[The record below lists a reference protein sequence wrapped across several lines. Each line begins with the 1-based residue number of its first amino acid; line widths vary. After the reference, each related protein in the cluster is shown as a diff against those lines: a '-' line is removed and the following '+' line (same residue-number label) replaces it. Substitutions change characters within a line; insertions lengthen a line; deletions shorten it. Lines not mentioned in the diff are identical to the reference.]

1 MSSIDKSVLE
11 HFLFNKK
18 DIIMSY
24 DLKIFRNEVREEND
38 SLDFLEKEE
47 SLASFTEN
55 QTEILRK
62 KLQHYK
68 YELES
73 NNGSFEEYNFKGGK
87 WGISALLSKNC
98 LTFKCSGGSKMGIFE
113 ILQTASE
120 LAEGDFSLLNLQEGT
135 WENDGEQYK
144 VGESTQKGGEEQSGF
159 GKYYVDLDSLEAQIP
174 KEEKKPWWKF
184 W

>member
-1 MSSIDKSVLE
+1 MS
-11 HFLFNKK
+11 F
-18 DIIMSY
+18 
-24 DLKIFRNEVREEND
+24 DLKIFRNEVREDND

-47 SLASFTEN
+47 SLASFTEP

-62 KLQHYK
+62 RLRHYK

-73 NNGSFEEYNFKGGK
+73 NNGLFEEYNYKGGK
-87 WGISALLSKNC
+87 WGISAVLSKNC
-98 LTFKCSGGSKMGIFE
+98 LTFKCIGGSKMGIFE

-135 WENDGEQYK
+135 WENDGEQNK
-144 VGESTQKGGEEQSGF
+144 VGDFIQKSEEEQSGS
-159 GKYYVDLDSLEAQIP
+159 GKYYVDFDALDVQETV
-174 KEEKKPWWKF
+174 EGKKPWWKF